1 MRLSDLPIF
10 NIFRSRKGSSR
21 QELMSGFTVKYDNF
35 KLLLESNTELLKIIS
50 DIEQKLRGQSAFGLP
65 YIEAQTMRAFFHCS
79 RMIHCIEQMSGQPY
93 HLLKKALEDIQHVIK
108 GEGGPAGRTDCKDFI
123 LRYPQITSHD
133 LVDAVGEKN
142 ANVAEVRNQVHLAV
156 PRGFAITTAAFDHF
170 MTANR
175 LVEVVLRLKAKADII

>member
-1 MRLSDLPIF
+1 MKLSDLPIF
-10 NIFRSRKGSSR
+10 NIFRSRKSPSR
-21 QELMSGFTVKYDNF
+21 QELMAGFTVKYDNF

-79 RMIHCIEQMSGQPY
+79 RMIHCLEQMSGRPY
-93 HLLKKALEDIQHVIK
+93 HLLKKALDGIQHVIK
-108 GEGGPAGRTDCKDFI
+108 GEGGPGGRTSCTDFI
-123 LRYPQITSHD
+123 LKYPQIITRD
-133 LVDAVGEKN
+133 LADAVGEKN

-170 MTANR
+170 MAANR
-175 LVEVVLRLKAKADII
+175 LVEVVQRLKA